1 MYLSVCEMAS
11 SSFKIDFEK
20 YDGKKNFTL
29 WQQRVKDLLVQQR
42 IYKVLGKGR
51 PKKISEEDW
60 KKLEEIVFS
69 TIRMCLADQVLSE
82 VCSKTMAKG
91 LW

>member
-1 MYLSVCEMAS
+1 MAS

-42 IYKVLGKGR
+42 IYKVLVRGR
-51 PKKISEEDW
+51 LKKISKED
-60 KKLEEIVFS
+60 
-69 TIRMCLADQVLSE
+69 
-82 VCSKTMAKG
+82 
-91 LW
+91 